1 MGLTAF
7 RAVPGWRFE
16 RLPAQAR
23 HRSDELGLSIVG
35 FMPALCTR
43 QRGEHNVEGLTSLAQ
58 FGGRRGT
65 IGLQRR
71 ANGEHNFK

>member
-1 MGLTAF
+1 
-7 RAVPGWRFE
+7 
-16 RLPAQAR
+16 
-23 HRSDELGLSIVG
+23 
-35 FMPALCTR
+35 MPALCTR